1 MAKLIQGRTEIEEL
15 VNTFYGKV
23 QRDDLIGPIFNK
35 KLEGRW
41 PEHLE
46 KMYRFWETLLT
57 DTISYQ
63 GRPFPPH
70 LALDL
75 HQPHFERWLTLF
87 HETMEEF
94 EGPLAEEAIRRANL
108 MASMFFHKI
117 EHFRNPDKFP
127 IQ

>member
-1 MAKLIQGRTEIEEL
+1 MSKELKGRAEIEEM

-23 QRDDLIGPIFNK
+23 QKDELIGPVFNK

-41 PEHLE
+41 PEHMD
-46 KMYRFWETLLT
+46 KMYRFWETILT
-57 DTISYQ
+57 ETHTYL

-75 HQPHFERWLTLF
+75 HQPHFERWLYLF
-87 HETMEEF
+87 HETMESF
-94 EGPLAEEAIRRANL
+94 DGPLKDEAIRRANH
-108 MASMFFHKI
+108 MAALFFHKI
-117 EHFRNPDKFP
+117 EHFRNPDTHP